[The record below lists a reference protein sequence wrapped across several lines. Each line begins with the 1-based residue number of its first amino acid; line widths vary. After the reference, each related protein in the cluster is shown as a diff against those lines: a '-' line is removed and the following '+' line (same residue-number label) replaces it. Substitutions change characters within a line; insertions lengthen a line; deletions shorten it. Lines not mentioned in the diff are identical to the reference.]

1 MKIHFPAIASYPTQ
15 IRVGLFL
22 LILLLLWLPL
32 AAPIYFW
39 GSDSNL
45 ITILTMGLLFFEF
58 VVLLQFWGK
67 LVYRQTNLLKSYGL
81 SVSRRNG
88 LELLKGL
95 DIGLLLTLT
104 LFFLEGQLGWLVWQ
118 SSDKLPRLVLE
129 GLISALGVG
138 LAEELVFRGWLL
150 DELERDYSLKN
161 SLWISSWLYAL
172 LHFIKPLPEIIRTFP
187 QFPALLLLGL
197 TLVWA
202 KRSSRGRL
210 GLPIGLHA
218 GLVWG
223 YYIINVGQLVR
234 YSDRVPP
241 WITGIDGNPL
251 AGLMGLMFLGAIAFA
266 FWLRQKAGGQR
277 SRGAEEQGRIKF

>member
-1 MKIHFPAIASYPTQ
+1 MT
-15 IRVGLFL
+15 
-22 LILLLLWLPL
+22 LLLLWLPI
-32 AAPIYFW
+32 AAPIYFLS
-39 GSDSNL
+39 SDTNL
-45 ITILTMGLLFFEF
+45 VTILTMGLLFVGFL
-58 VVLLQFWGK
+58 VLLRFWGK
-67 LVYRQTNLLKSYGL
+67 LVYQQTHLLKSYGL
-81 SVSRRNG
+81 LVNRRNA

-104 LFFLEGQLGWLVWQ
+104 LFFVEGKLGWLIWQ
-118 SSDKLPRLVLE
+118 SSDQLPRVVLE

-138 LAEELVFRGWLL
+138 FAEGLVFRGWLL
-150 DELERDYSLKN
+150 DELERDYSPKI
-161 SLWISSWLYAL
+161 SLWVSSWLYAL
-172 LHFIKPLPEIIRTFP
+172 LHFIKPLPEVIRTFP

-202 KRSSRGRL
+202 KRGTRGRL

-234 YSDRVPP
+234 YCDRVPP

-251 AGLMGLMFLGAIAFA
+251 AGLMGLIFLGAIAFA
-266 FWLRQKAGGQR
+266 FWRRLPGQEDKATRQ
-277 SRGAEEQGRIKF
+277 QGDAKMGS

>member
-1 MKIHFPAIASYPTQ
+1 MKIHFLAIASFPTL

-22 LILLLLWLPL
+22 LTLLLLWLPI
-32 AAPIYFW
+32 ATPIYFL
-39 GSDSNL
+39 GSDTNL
-45 ITILTMGLLFFEF
+45 VTILTMGLLFVMFL
-58 VVLLQFWGK
+58 VLLRFWGK
-67 LVYRQTNLLKSYGL
+67 LVYQQSNLLKIYGL
-81 SVSRRNG
+81 SVSRRNV

-104 LFFLEGQLGWLVWQ
+104 LFFIEGKLGWLVWQ
-118 SSDKLPRLVLE
+118 SSDQLPRVVLE

-138 LAEELVFRGWLL
+138 FAEELLFRGWLL
-150 DELERDYSLKN
+150 DEFERDYSPKI
-161 SLWISSWLYAL
+161 SLWVSSWLYAL

-197 TLVWA
+197 TFVWA
-202 KRSSRGRL
+202 KRGSRGRL
-210 GLPIGLHA
+210 GLAIGLHA

-241 WITGIDGNPL
+241 WMTGIDGNPL
-251 AGLMGLMFLGAIAFA
+251 AGLMGLIFLGAIAYA
-266 FWLRQKAGGQR
+266 FWVRQKARKQR
-277 SRGAEEQGRIKF
+277 GRGAGGY

>member
-1 MKIHFPAIASYPTQ
+1 MKINFSVIAKYPTL

-22 LILLLLWLPL
+22 LTLLLLWLPL

-39 GSDSNL
+39 GSDANL
-45 ITILTMGLLFFEF
+45 VTILTMGWLFAAFL
-58 VVLLQFWGK
+58 VLVRFWGK
-67 LVYRQTNLLKSYGL
+67 LVYQQTNLLKSYGL
-81 SVSRRNG
+81 SASRKNA

-95 DIGLLLTLT
+95 DIGLLLALT
-104 LFFLEGQLGWLVWQ
+104 LFFVAGKLGWLVWQ
-118 SSDKLPRLVLE
+118 SSDRLPIVILE

-138 LAEELVFRGWLL
+138 FAEELVFRGWLL
-150 DELERDYSLKN
+150 DELERDYSLKI
-161 SLWISSWLYAL
+161 SLWVSSLVFAL
-172 LHFIKPLPEIIRTFP
+172 LHFIKPLSEIIRTFP

-197 TLVWA
+197 TFVWA
-202 KRSSRGRL
+202 KRGSRGRL

-251 AGLMGLMFLGAIAFA
+251 AGLMGFIFLGAIASA
-266 FWLRQKAGGQR
+266 FWLRQKAGEQR
-277 SRGAEEQGRIKF
+277 R

>member
-1 MKIHFPAIASYPTQ
+1 LKIHFPAIATYPTL

-22 LILLLLWLPL
+22 LALLVLWLPI

-39 GSDSNL
+39 GGDGDTNL
-45 ITILTMGLLFFEF
+45 VTILTMGLLFVTFL
-58 VVLLQFWGK
+58 VLLRFWGK
-67 LVYRQTNLLKSYGL
+67 LVYQQNNLLKSYGL
-81 SVSRRNG
+81 SVSPRNA

-104 LFFLEGQLGWLVWQ
+104 LFFVEGQLGWLVWQ
-118 SSDKLPRLVLE
+118 SSDQLPRVVLE

-138 LAEELVFRGWLL
+138 FAEELVFRGWLL
-150 DELERDYSLKN
+150 DELERDYSLKI

-172 LHFIKPLPEIIRTFP
+172 LHFIKPLPEVIRTFP

-197 TLVWA
+197 TFVWA
-202 KRSSRGRL
+202 KRGSRGRL

-223 YYIINVGQLVR
+223 YYIVNVGQLIQ
-234 YSDRVPP
+234 YSQNVPP

-251 AGLMGLMFLGAIAFA
+251 SGLMGLMFLLAIAFA
-266 FWLRQKAGGQR
+266 FWLRQKR
-277 SRGAEEQGRIKF
+277 

>member
-1 MKIHFPAIASYPTQ
+1 MKIHFPAIASYPAF
-15 IRVGLFL
+15 IRLGLFL
-22 LILLLLWLPL
+22 LTLLLLWIPI
-32 AAPIYFW
+32 ATPIYAW
-39 GSDSNL
+39 GGDANT
-45 ITILTMGLLFFEF
+45 ITILTMGLLFVAFL
-58 VVLLQFWGK
+58 VWLQFWGR
-67 LVYRQTNLLKSYGL
+67 LVYQQTNLLKTYGL
-81 SVSRRNG
+81 SVSRRNS

-104 LFFLEGQLGWLVWQ
+104 LFFVEGKLGWLVWQ
-118 SSDKLPRLVLE
+118 NSDQLPRVILE
-129 GLISALGVG
+129 GLITALGVG
-138 LAEELVFRGWLL
+138 FAEELVFRGWLL
-150 DELERDYSLKN
+150 DELERDYSRKV
-161 SLWISSWLYAL
+161 SLWISSGLYAL
-172 LHFIKPLPEIIRTFP
+172 LHFIKPLPEAIRTFP

-202 KRSSRGRL
+202 KRGSRGRL

-241 WITGIDGNPL
+241 WIIGIDGNPL

-266 FWLRQKAGGQR
+266 FWRSQR
-277 SRGAEEQGRIKF
+277 GRGLLA